1 MNAVNDALMSY
12 KKYLLDFRKLGTF
25 QTRKDPLTLKKFINH
40 YSLHKYEKIHGIYLF
55 CEHGSSPWIDDNVVV
70 YYVGQTKKSV
80 VNRVCSHFK
89 AFVEL
94 DSKNEATGRS
104 FLKAG
109 IDINQ
114 KFDVYFIESEVLGIF
129 DDETSIMSEK
139 AFQTIFNVIVRDSKY
154 KK

>member
-1 MNAVNDALMSY
+1 MNAVTDALMCY

-25 QTRKDPLTLKKFINH
+25 QIKKEPLTLKKFIDH
-40 YSLHKYEKIHGIYLF
+40 YSLHKFEKVHGIYLI
-55 CEHGSSPWIDDNVVV
+55 CKHGTTPWDDNVVV
-70 YYVGQTKKSV
+70 YYVGQTKKAV

-89 AFVEL
+89 SFVEL

-109 IDINQ
+109 INIKQ
-114 KFDVYFIESEVLGIF
+114 KFDVFFVESEILGII
-129 DDETSIMSEK
+129 DHETSIMSEK
-139 AFQTIFNVIVRDSKY
+139 AFQTIFNVVVKDAKY